1 MMVDRSSPVSED
13 ELHAYVDGELPA
25 DRRKAVEAWLAL
37 HPDDAA
43 RVHAWRDQAEEIRA
57 RYAAIADGPVP
68 AQLDIDR
75 LARGERRWTRLA
87 AAAILLAFVL
97 GGLAGWYGRGSLD
110 GGSPAARMVTA
121 EAIQAY
127 NLYVVEVRHP
137 VEVPGAEAAHL
148 VQWLSKRLG
157 YDVRAPNLG
166 TLGLQLVGGRLLPG
180 SVGGAAFFMYE
191 GATGERYTLY
201 CAKSAAPGSALRY
214 RAAGPVAAYYWID
227 DNRAYVVSGPADR
240 DRLLKVAQSTYD
252 QIETSDRVWERSST
266 LDGRDAFRVRANE
279 PALLSAL
286 DSAAAPRD

>member
-1 MMVDRSSPVSED
+1 MVDRSSPVGEG

-43 RVHAWRDQAEEIRA
+43 RVEAWRDQAEEIRA
-57 RYAAIADGPVP
+57 RYAAVAEGPVP

-87 AAAILLAFVL
+87 VAAIVLAFVL
-97 GGLAGWYGRGSLD
+97 GGVSGWYGRGSFD
-110 GGSPAARMVTA
+110 GGSPAARLVTA
-121 EAIQAY
+121 EAIEAY

-157 YDVRAPNLG
+157 YDVRAPNLA

-180 SVGGAAFFMYE
+180 PAGGAGFFMYE
-191 GATGERYTLY
+191 GSTGERYTLY
-201 CAKSAAPGSALRY
+201 CAKSTAPGSALRY

-227 DNRAYVVSGPADR
+227 DNRAFVVSGPADR
-240 DRLLKVAQSTYD
+240 DRLLKVAKAAYD
-252 QIETSDRVWERSST
+252 QIETGDRVWERSST
-266 LDGRDAFRVRANE
+266 GDDRDVFRSRARE

-286 DSAAAPRD
+286 AR